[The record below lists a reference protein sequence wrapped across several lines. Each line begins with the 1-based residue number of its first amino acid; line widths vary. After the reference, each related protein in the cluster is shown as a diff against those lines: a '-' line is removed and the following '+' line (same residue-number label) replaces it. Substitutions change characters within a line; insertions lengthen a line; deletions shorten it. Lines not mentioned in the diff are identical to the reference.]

1 MMVSEWSPVSPLH
14 DIPLRKLQND
24 NKPALGVYLFLDYLI
39 PREACENAGH
49 SAHLTWMIRK
59 VHVIRGKVPFRME
72 CAPAFNYCRDE
83 HETVFE
89 EDTTVASEAR
99 NHTEKVSFKSKDLT
113 MDLRYFVES
122 DDQEVPLP
130 KIKLEKAD
138 LERGLLGESIVSEFE
153 LEEGQTIT
161 FLMREESQREYAN
174 KEHQKV
180 ANPSEERA
188 AELGISLKALVKGA
202 SLLRPEDDPIIT
214 KVSPAGKVCLARFN
228 IPADS
233 VLSTIH
239 IGTAGQPR
247 TRELLRAAYA
257 HSRCVSPL
265 SNPSTLHSKP

>member
-83 HETVFE
+83 HETVF
-89 EDTTVASEAR
+89 
-99 NHTEKVSFKSKDLT
+99 DLT

-239 IGTAGQPR
+239 VGTAGQPR